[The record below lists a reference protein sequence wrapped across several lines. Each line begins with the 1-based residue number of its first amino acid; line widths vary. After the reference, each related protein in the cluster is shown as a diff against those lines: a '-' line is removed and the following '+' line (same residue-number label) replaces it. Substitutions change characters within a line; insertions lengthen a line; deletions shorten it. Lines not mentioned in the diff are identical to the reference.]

1 MKRYRLFLITIAGLF
16 LIQAGFAHRSYAQKP
31 RFKQQLNQN
40 ELTQEREE
48 EVLQYVSQAYPHK
61 YENLIQLRSR
71 RPVLYRQALLRA
83 YKEMQFA
90 ERLREENPE
99 QYENLKLERELES
112 QSQTLAEQ
120 YKTAETEAEKKAIE
134 EKLRSVLI
142 QTFEVRQANRQFEID
157 KLESRLQE
165 LKEKNEERQ
174 QNKNR
179 IIQLRIDELLGLGE
193 LKW

>member
-1 MKRYRLFLITIAGLF
+1 MKKYRLFLITIAGLL
-16 LIQAGFAHRSYAQKP
+16 LIQAGFVQRSYAQKP
-31 RFKQQLNQN
+31 PFNQQLNQN
-40 ELTQEREE
+40 EITSEREE
-48 EVLQYVSQAYPHK
+48 KVLHYVSQAYPYK

-71 RPVLYRQALLRA
+71 RPALYRQALLRA

-112 QSQTLAEQ
+112 QSQELAEQ
-120 YKTAETEAEKKAIE
+120 YKNAETDAEKEAIE

-142 QTFEVRQANRQFEID
+142 QAFEVRQANRQFEID
-157 KLESRLQE
+157 KLELRLQE

-174 QNKNR
+174 QNKTK